1 MSDEPLGKEA
11 LQERLGQSPFISLL
25 NLTVLSADPVKQ
37 QLVMRA
43 AMRPEFER
51 GRGSGQW
58 HGGPIAA
65 IIDTV
70 GDYALVMLLGR
81 PLPTVNFRVD
91 YLRPA
96 IDTALV
102 VTATVRRSGRLVGVV
117 DIDVTNEAGQLLAI
131 GRATLRHRT
140 LTLPFPSSLP
150 PSPFFSSFSS
160 SPRFALPSSLPPALR
175 RGFARWGPLPV
186 VRPLTISPRCAAF
199 FRPKGQRRFRGSRP
213 RRSEKPRIC
222 CGITDRWH
230 ISPGPGSSST
240 PTRRR
245 PPVRLPS
252 FTR

>member
-1 MSDEPLGKEA
+1 MSDEPLGVEA
-11 LQERLGQSPFISLL
+11 LQERLGQSPFISL
-25 NLTVLSADPVKQ
+25 VI
-37 QLVMRA
+37 RA

-70 GDYALVMLLGR
+70 GDYALVMLLGP

-131 GRATLRHRT
+131 GRATYAT
-140 LTLPFPSSLP
+140 
-150 PSPFFSSFSS
+150 
-160 SPRFALPSSLPPALR
+160 
-175 RGFARWGPLPV
+175 
-186 VRPLTISPRCAAF
+186 AA
-199 FRPKGQRRFRGSRP
+199 
-213 RRSEKPRIC
+213 
-222 CGITDRWH
+222 
-230 ISPGPGSSST
+230 
-240 PTRRR
+240 
-245 PPVRLPS
+245 
-252 FTR
+252 